1 MEYYFWNLSAL
12 IPFSASLSFMRDM
25 SRSSYC
31 LLKAAKKLRII
42 GLVSEESIRREEE
55 SRERERN
62 SRKRKAE
69 EDNSRAGPAPSTS
82 SAASSSCGNVQ
93 VGIVE

>member
-1 MEYYFWNLSAL
+1 M
-12 IPFSASLSFMRDM
+12 FSLLHDLHPYVKVHFQN
-25 SRSSYC
+25 C
-31 LLKAAKKLRII
+31 KLLNFLKAAKKLRII

-69 EDNSRAGPAPSTS
+69 DEGNGGRAGPAPSTS
-82 SAASSSCGNVQ
+82 SAASSSCGGVQ
-93 VGIVE
+93 VRC